1 MKCHTAEDE
10 YLHDGRMVSSAAS
23 WSTGRGF
30 NPTTLREQTAL
41 YTCQVSGSTWIEKAM
56 FGLAEAK
63 TGSKGFCGTAAL
75 RHCGIAAL
83 WHCILSRVTPKYQ
96 NLTTYP
102 STNLLR
108 RVESSV
114 ILEYVSNDNFKN
126 FGGAVLSY
134 SDCYLFQDY
143 WFSPF

>member
-1 MKCHTAEDE
+1 MTAEWLVR
-10 YLHDGRMVSSAAS
+10 LHRDQPVVGSIPLLYESKQRSIHVRC
-23 WSTGRGF
+23 RG
-30 NPTTLREQTAL
+30 AHG
-41 YTCQVSGSTWIEKAM
+41 CAM

-63 TGSKGFCGTAAL
+63 TGSKGFCGTAVL
-75 RHCGIAAL
+75 RSCGPAAL

>member
-1 MKCHTAEDE
+1 MSGVGEHMDVLCLGWLKQKLAQ
-10 YLHDGRMVSSAAS
+10 
-23 WSTGRGF
+23 RGS
-30 NPTTLREQTAL
+30 
-41 YTCQVSGSTWIEKAM
+41 V
-56 FGLAEAK
+56 
-63 TGSKGFCGTAAL
+63 AL
-75 RHCGIAAL
+75 RYCGPAAL

-134 SDCYLFQDY
+134 SDWYLFQE
-143 WFSPF
+143 